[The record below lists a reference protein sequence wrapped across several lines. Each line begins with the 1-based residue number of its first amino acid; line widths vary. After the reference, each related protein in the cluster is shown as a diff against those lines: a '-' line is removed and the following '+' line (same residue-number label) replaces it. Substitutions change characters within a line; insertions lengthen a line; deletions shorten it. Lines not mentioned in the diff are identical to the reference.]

1 MLWTRPPAGLPAL
14 SHPQST
20 SCRRTLFTQRWVSM
34 VVGLILVSYNKDE
47 SEALIALDLLL
58 QRWLDEGLLLSC
70 YAQGI
75 IALVFS
81 QVLSK

>member
-1 MLWTRPPAGLPAL
+1 
-14 SHPQST
+14 
-20 SCRRTLFTQRWVSM
+20 M